1 LRRLLGMQPSLHKIY
16 LSDTQSIFMKL
27 RKIFMAIAITCT
39 ITACETVAKIAS
51 SISPSDIEMA
61 LGIKQAL
68 EQGLF
73 KTFDAAQNPEVNPI
87 LAFAFP
93 GDAQKITSTLNTLG
107 LGSIVNGVTGKVNTA
122 VASAFSTAKPI
133 FVNSLKNMS
142 IRDAASILITNNDH
156 AATDYF
162 KANTKTQLITA
173 FKPIADSTIK
183 TQGVDKDWSRIAT
196 AVNNLP
202 FSSIKVENSLGD
214 FIAARAV
221 DGMYLIV
228 AEEEKKIRTDLS
240 ARKSDLVKRVFGYA
254 DDQLKAKG
262 LSYQ

>member
-1 LRRLLGMQPSLHKIY
+1 
-16 LSDTQSIFMKL
+16 MKL
-27 RKIFMAIAITCT
+27 RQVFMAVAITCT
-39 ITACETVAKIAS
+39 ITACDTLAKIAS

-73 KTFDAAQNPEVNPI
+73 KSFDAAQNPQVSPI

-93 GDAQKITSTLNTLG
+93 GDAQKITNSLNNLG
-107 LGSIVNGVTGKVNTA
+107 LGGIVNSVTGKFNNA
-122 VASAFSTAKPI
+122 VSSAFSTAKPI
-133 FVNSLKNMS
+133 FVSSLKNMS

-162 KANTKTQLITA
+162 KTNTKTQLMAA
-173 FKPIADSTIK
+173 FRPIADSTIK
-183 TQGVDKDWSRIAT
+183 SQGADKDWAKIAT
-196 AVNNLP
+196 AVNSLP
-202 FSSIKVENSLGD
+202 FSGIKVESNLSD

-228 AEEEKKIRTDLS
+228 ADEEKKIRTDLGF
-240 ARKSDLVKRVFGYA
+240 RKTDLVKKVFGYA
-254 DDQLKAKG
+254 DERLKAKG
-262 LSYQ
+262 MKYQ